1 MKNQLPLSFQ
11 APENASF
18 KNFITGD
25 NQQLLFSVKSDEESL
40 IFIWGENGSGKSHL
54 LQAIAG
60 QYQAQEMNALYL
72 PLKLDDDFPPEML
85 EGLEMMD
92 LICLDDVD
100 QVIGNPEWEA
110 ALFHFFNRIR
120 DNQGRLILSARSSA
134 VNLGIDLPDLKSR
147 LTWGL
152 TYQIMALG
160 DQDKI
165 IALKHRAEQRGL
177 SMTDEIARYLLNHA
191 TRDMTDLVQLLEKLD
206 YESLAEQRKLTI
218 PFIKNYL

>member
-18 KNFITGD
+18 DNFIVGD
-25 NQQLLFSVKSDEESL
+25 NQQLLFSLKNDEESL
-40 IFIWGENGSGKSHL
+40 IFIWGGSGSGKSHL

-60 QYQAQEMNALYL
+60 QYQAQAMNALYL

-92 LICLDDVD
+92 LICLDDID
-100 QVIGNPEWEA
+100 QVIGDAEWEV
-110 ALFHFFNRIR
+110 ALFHFFNRMR
-120 DNQGRLILSARSSA
+120 ENQGRLILSASNSA
-134 VNLGIDLPDLKSR
+134 VNLAINLPDLKSR

-152 TYQIMALG
+152 TYQSMALG

-165 IALKHRAEQRGL
+165 IALKHRAELRGL
-177 SMTDEIARYLLNHA
+177 SMSDEIARYLLNHA
-191 TRDMTDLVQLLEKLD
+191 TREMSELIQLLEKLD